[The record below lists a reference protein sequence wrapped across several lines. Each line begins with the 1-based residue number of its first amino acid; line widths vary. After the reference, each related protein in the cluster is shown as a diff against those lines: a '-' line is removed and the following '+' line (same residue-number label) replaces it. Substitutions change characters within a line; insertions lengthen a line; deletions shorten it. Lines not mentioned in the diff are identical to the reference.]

1 MTQAEYKKLYKT
13 AHRLSGRVTAQTLK
27 ELRKIFIEAGNLA
40 AAQVAATEA
49 GGLSSLTSG
58 AWMQVEQQLKAGA
71 DLISR
76 SAAEQI
82 PLGISESYSN
92 YLSVDSKYILDAASQ
107 AGTGLITEAGIAN
120 MGLGV
125 DFRLL
130 QIQASR
136 ITSNGYNFSDRVW
149 SQLTTLSKD
158 GVTQLP
164 TSLNADYQFR
174 IKNLILTGQAQ
185 GRDNIQIAED
195 IQVYI
200 NKGKNELF
208 KPGRYGRLIPGTGQ
222 YARRITRTIDWRA
235 LRLIRSELN
244 ASLQQSGVLEGV
256 LNPAATKF
264 YDWVKTAGNPI
275 DEDGA
280 RTSSGL
286 RCIDLDRNSPYEKDE
301 VPGYNHP
308 NCSCHVRPVL
318 QNQNDFVQDLKSW
331 VPGDGSA
338 LDQWYNNI
346 YLSGQF
352 DIF

>member
-1 MTQAEYKKLYKT
+1 MTQAEYIRLYKN

-27 ELRKIFIEAGNLA
+27 ELQKVFIEAGNLA

-58 AWMQVEQQLKAGA
+58 AWLQVEQQLKAGA

-76 SAAEQI
+76 SAMEQI

-92 YLSVDSKYILDAASQ
+92 YLAVDSKYILDAAKQ
-107 AGTGLITEAGIAN
+107 AGNTLITEAGIAN
-120 MGLGV
+120 IGIGV

-130 QIQASR
+130 QIQAAR
-136 ITSNGYNFSDRVW
+136 ITANGYTFSDRVW
-149 SQLTTLSKD
+149 SPLTTLSKD
-158 GVTQLP
+158 GVTKLP

-174 IKNLILTGQAQ
+174 IKNLILTGEAQ
-185 GRDNIQIAED
+185 GRDNIKIAED

-200 NKGKNELF
+200 KKGKNEVF
-208 KPGRYGRLIPGTGQ
+208 KPGRYGKLIPGTGQ
-222 YARRITRTIDWRA
+222 YARRITRTVDWRA

-256 LNPAATKF
+256 LNPAATAF

-275 DEDGA
+275 DEDGSK
-280 RTSSGL
+280 TNSGL
-286 RCIDLDRNSPYEKDE
+286 RCIDLDRNSPYEKEE
-301 VPGYNHP
+301 VPSYNHP

-318 QNQNDFVQDLKSW
+318 QNQNEFVQDLKNW
-331 VPGDGSA
+331 MPGDGSN
-338 LDQWYNNI
+338 LDMWYKNI

-352 DIF
+352 DVF